1 MFSDPLLFT
10 QVAELS
16 ELLLLQK
23 KKLVTAESC
32 TGGLISALMTELA
45 GSSKIFERGYVTYS
59 NAAKQ
64 TLLGVPLTLLET
76 KGAVSA
82 ECAEAMAKGAL
93 LNSRA
98 DIAVSVTGIA
108 GPGGETPVKPVG
120 LVYIGLAMGEKS
132 QAQEFRFSGSR
143 SDIRSASCCEA
154 FRILIEAL
162 SPVQTA

>member
-16 ELLLLQK
+16 ELLVLQK

-45 GSSKIFERGYVTYS
+45 GSSKIFERGYITYS

-64 TLLGVPLTLLET
+64 TLLGVPLSILET
-76 KGAVSA
+76 QGAVS
-82 ECAEAMAKGAL
+82 EVCAEAMARGAL

-108 GPGGETPVKPVG
+108 GPGGATPVKPVG
-120 LVYIGLAMGEKS
+120 LVYIGLASEEKS
-132 QAQEFRFSGSR
+132 KAYEFRFSGSR
-143 SDIRSASCCEA
+143 SDIRAASCREA

-162 SPVQTA
+162 SSVQTA